1 MLDTS
6 SRRSHKGH
14 LSNTVQG
21 TRKDEGVGR
30 SSDSGLL
37 RPTCILFICSLTAVW
52 IIICINA
59 QFPLV
64 LGTLS
69 RPRTAPEED
78 LPGRR
83 NMCTI
88 RRQVQPLSSSAEGI
102 VLHGG
107 CLPDT
112 EVLIMPLSICQ
123 RFASLRPFVPPHK
136 IFGRCCLQPWR
147 SCKQRVLF
155 KNEKIKKFC
164 LRIRAWC
171 MGESD
176 SNKR

>member
-1 MLDTS
+1 MSISKRGLKCAADNTFAKFWRLLHAPS
-6 SRRSHKGH
+6 QISGLSHKGH
-14 LSNTVQG
+14 LSNTVWG
-21 TRKDEGVGR
+21 TKKDEGVGR

-37 RPTCILFICSLTAVW
+37 RPTCILFICSPTAVW

-69 RPRTAPEED
+69 RPRTAPKED

-88 RRQVQPLSSSAEGI
+88 RRQVQPLSSTAEGI
-102 VLHGG
+102 VQHGG
-107 CLPDT
+107 CLSDT

-123 RFASLRPFVPPHK
+123 SFFVSASLCAASQNIWTLLPSA
-136 IFGRCCLQPWR
+136 LEE
-147 SCKQRVLF
+147 L
-155 KNEKIKKFC
+155 
-164 LRIRAWC
+164 
-171 MGESD
+171 
-176 SNKR
+176 